1 MLDYFAPK
9 LIFGCGRCGCGQL
22 WLWSIVVVVKSSC
35 GQHVSVLELE
45 KQRHDVDSS
54 SRRCLSQ
61 RHNVTMSQHVQQLKV
76 QPIQC
81 NETMMLNSIDLKRVM
96 AEQKFKHVDG
106 ALIHRLLQVSDI
118 EMHIKTFLTA
128 MQQKL
133 LCQLF

>member
-1 MLDYFAPK
+1 M
-9 LIFGCGRCGCGQL
+9 
-22 WLWSIVVVVKSSC
+22 
-35 GQHVSVLELE
+35 
-45 KQRHDVDSS
+45 
-54 SRRCLSQ
+54 SQ
-61 RHNVTMSQHVQQLKV
+61 CHNVRMSQHIQQLKV

>member
-1 MLDYFAPK
+1 MVPYVH
-9 LIFGCGRCGCGQL
+9 GQ
-22 WLWSIVVVVKSSC
+22 
-35 GQHVSVLELE
+35 Q
-45 KQRHDVDSS
+45 
-54 SRRCLSQ
+54 SQ
-61 RHNVTMSQHVQQLKV
+61 FTNSQHVQQLKV